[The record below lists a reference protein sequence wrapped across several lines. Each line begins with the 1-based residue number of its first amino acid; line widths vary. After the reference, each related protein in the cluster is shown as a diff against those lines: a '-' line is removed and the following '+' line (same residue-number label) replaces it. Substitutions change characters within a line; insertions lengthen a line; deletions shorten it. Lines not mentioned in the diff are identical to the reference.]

1 MIGSP
6 EEEPLSG
13 GRTRDGVV
21 RIGTTVR
28 RPLTAGSPYVHA
40 VLRRLEAAGVDGVPR
55 FLGTDEQGREILSYL
70 EGGTGHDVGHWSDGQ
85 LVGLAGLTRAI
96 HDALAGTPEAG
107 DAETV
112 CHNDLAPWNTI
123 LSTDQSDSQP
133 QRQPSGFIDF
143 DDASPGPRADD
154 VAYLLWVFLDLGKA
168 EVEPEE
174 QGRRMR
180 LFCDEYVDGQPPRS
194 GADLHGELLA
204 GLRRQQARI
213 LDFRA
218 QQHDDF
224 SAAKHS
230 EIMAAMAWVD
240 HNRKTLITSLLRRR

>member
-1 MIGSP
+1 MRSMIGSP
-6 EEEPLSG
+6 AEEPLSG

-40 VLRRLEAAGVDGVPR
+40 VLRR
-55 FLGTDEQGREILSYL
+55 
-70 EGGTGHDVGHWSDGQ
+70 
-85 LVGLAGLTRAI
+85 
-96 HDALAGTPEAG
+96 
-107 DAETV
+107 
-112 CHNDLAPWNTI
+112 
-123 LSTDQSDSQP
+123 
-133 QRQPSGFIDF
+133 
-143 DDASPGPRADD
+143 
-154 VAYLLWVFLDLGKA
+154 
-168 EVEPEE
+168 
-174 QGRRMR
+174 
-180 LFCDEYVDGQPPRS
+180 DEYVDGQPPRS